1 MRHQAPWTLVRLTL
15 VALGLCCLGE
25 AQAGSSNSLM
35 DISTDGKLLACSNRD
50 SGSVSIV
57 DLATRKTIH
66 EIPVGHYPEGVSFL
80 GATHA
85 LAVAVFRDDEVVFV
99 DADSGKELARTPV
112 FDEPYGVVSTQD
124 GTKVYVTMSYPGQV
138 VEIDTTSQAIVR
150 TWEAGKTTRG
160 IALSPDDSR
169 VYITEY
175 YTGIARSFDRA
186 TGKQVEEWIGSE
198 QDNLARQIVVH
209 PTRPKVY
216 IPHQRSKTT
225 VAHGNGSIFPYVS
238 ILDVDSQAET
248 RRKRMQMDSFNGV
261 FVVANPWEV
270 ALSTDGN
277 TLYVVFSGTDDMFVC
292 EVLDDNYREIRHA
305 QTIPLGANP
314 RAVRVAPDGQSFFVY
329 NALDFNVVQYST
341 KSLQPVATIPVCSSP
356 LDEETLLGK
365 KMFYSANQPM
375 VGRRWISCSSCH
387 PDGDSDGRVWQ
398 QPEGLRDT
406 QPLFGLT
413 WTHPLHWSADR
424 DEVQDFEH
432 TIRGPLMQ
440 GRGLVRGTIHES
452 LDKPNQGLSPALDAL
467 AVYTNTHTFA
477 LSPHAKQGLSE
488 AAQRG
493 KALFFNEQV
502 GCAKCHTG
510 PLFTDS
516 QPGAER
522 KLHDV
527 GTGKSD
533 PTEKMEPAYDTPT
546 LLGVYRSAPY
556 LHHGQSQTL
565 AEVLTTLNPDD
576 QHGKTKHL
584 TQSQIADLVEYLKCL
599 PYEDPTPAAKQAGL
613 VPVRGSDSPSTGP

>member
-1 MRHQAPWTLVRLTL
+1 MRHETRWMLVGFTWML
-15 VALGLCCLGE
+15 LGLCC
-25 AQAGSSNSLM
+25 AVNAHAGSSNSLM

-50 SGSVSIV
+50 SGSVSII
-57 DLATRKTIH
+57 DLATRQTVR

-80 GATHA
+80 GETHA
-85 LAVAVFRDDEVVFV
+85 LAVAVYRDDVVVFL
-99 DADSGKELARTPV
+99 DGDSGKELGRTAV
-112 FDEPYGVVSTQD
+112 FDEPYGVVSTRD
-124 GTKVYVTMSYPGQV
+124 GAKVYVTLDYPGQV
-138 VEIDTTSQAIVR
+138 IEIDTPTREIAR
-150 TWEAGKTTRG
+150 TWEAGKSTRG
-160 IALSPDDSR
+160 IALAPDDSR
-169 VYITEY
+169 VYVTEY

-186 TGKQVEEWIGSE
+186 TGKPIEEWIGSE
-198 QDNLARQIVVH
+198 QDNLARQIIVH
-209 PTRPKVY
+209 PTRPKIY

-225 VAHGNGSIFPYVS
+225 VAHGSGSIFPYVS
-238 ILDVDSQAET
+238 ILDADSKADT
-248 RRKRMQMDSFNGV
+248 RRKRMQMDSFNGTY
-261 FVVANPWEV
+261 VVANPWEV
-270 ALSTDGN
+270 ALSSDAK
-277 TLYVVFSGTDDMFVC
+277 TLYVVFSGTDDLFVC
-292 EVLDDNYREIRHA
+292 EVLDDNYREIRHEY
-305 QTIPLGANP
+305 TVELGANP
-314 RAVRVAPDGQSFFVY
+314 RAVRVSPDGQSFFVY

-341 KSLQPVATIPVCSSP
+341 RSLQPVATIPVCQSP
-356 LDEETLLGK
+356 LDEETLVGK
-365 KMFYSANQPM
+365 KLFYSANQPM
-375 VGRRWISCSSCH
+375 VGLRWISCSSCH

-398 QPEGLRDT
+398 NPEGLRDT
-406 QPLFGLT
+406 QPLYGLA

-440 GRGLVRGTIHES
+440 GRGLARGPIHES

-477 LSPHAKQGLSE
+477 LSPHAKSGLSQ

-493 KALFFNEQV
+493 KTLFFAEHT
-502 GCAKCHTG
+502 GCVKCHSG

-522 KLHDV
+522 KMHDI
-527 GTGKSD
+527 GTGQSD

-556 LHHGQSQTL
+556 LHHGKAKTL

-584 TQSQIADLVEYLKCL
+584 TKDQIADLVEYLKCL
-599 PYEDPTPAAKQAGL
+599 PYEDPTPAAKKAGMEQ
-613 VPVRGSDSPSTGP
+613 VRGSDVLK